1 MLILRMAFRNIL
13 RQKRRTLLTAL
24 MISGGF
30 LLFSLSIGI
39 SEGTYGSII
48 EMFTRMHTGD
58 IQIHKN
64 EYLKRSSLYKTINN
78 FDDLNIVL
86 RKMEFIKSFT
96 PRVYSSAL
104 SFAGTKTSGAMI
116 MGLDPAMEAA
126 STSLALQIKTGE
138 FLPPEPSKKVVLG
151 KGLADILKVKLN
163 DEISLIG
170 QGADG
175 SIANENFQIIGIMGG
190 ENGSSFGQRH
200 CFMHIKD
207 AQEFLSLG
215 SRIHEI
221 AIMLNNHKE
230 ARKRAMDMKLLLN
243 DKSIEIDPWQIIE
256 KEFYNAMLADRKGAN
271 ISNFIIMI
279 IVLMGVLNTILMS
292 ILERTRE
299 FGVMKAIGAAPA
311 DIFKLI
317 MTEVILLGAA
327 SVLVGIIGALAIN
340 YYLSINGIPITPIA
354 YGGIKFTQ
362 MISTI
367 NAKVIFEPMYIF
379 LIAIVLTG
387 LYPALRAANIL
398 PIEALGD
405 R

>member
-30 LLFSLSIGI
+30 LLFSLSMGI

-78 FDDLNIVL
+78 SDDLSDL
-86 RKMEFIKSFT
+86 LKKMKFIKSFT

-104 SFAGTKTSGAMI
+104 SFAGTKTGGVMI
-116 MGLDPAMEAA
+116 MGVDPAMEEA
-126 STSLALQIKTGE
+126 STTLASQIKTGE
-138 FLPPEPSKKVVLG
+138 FLPLKPSKKVVLG

-175 SIANENFQIIGIMGG
+175 SIANENFRIIGIMG

-215 SRIHEI
+215 LRIHEI
-221 AIMLNNHKE
+221 AIMLNDHKE
-230 ARKRAMDMKLLLN
+230 ARKRAKDIKAVLN

-256 KEFYNAMLADRKGAN
+256 KEFYRAMLADRKGAN
-271 ISNFIIMI
+271 ISNFIIMV

-299 FGVMKAIGAAPA
+299 FGVMKAIGASPL

-317 MTEVILLGAA
+317 MTEVMLLGSA
-327 SVLVGIIGALAIN
+327 SIVIGIIGAFAVN
-340 YYLSINGIPITPIA
+340 YYLSIHGIPITPIA

-362 MISTI
+362 MISTVD
-367 NAKVIFEPMYIF
+367 AKVIFEPTYIF
-379 LIAIVLTG
+379 LTAIIITG
-387 LYPALRAANIL
+387 LYPALRAASIL
-398 PIEALGD
+398 PIDALED

>member
-1 MLILRMAFRNIL
+1 MLILRMARRNIL

-30 LLFSLSIGI
+30 LLFSLSLGI

-58 IQIHKN
+58 IQIHKSG
-64 EYLKRSSLYKTINN
+64 YLQRSSLYKTINN
-78 FDDLNIVL
+78 ADDLKIAL
-86 RKMEFIKSFT
+86 KKMEFIKSFA

-104 SFAGTKTSGAMI
+104 SFAGAKTSGAII
-116 MGLDPAMEAA
+116 MGLDPDMEAV
-126 STSLALQIKTGE
+126 STSLALQVKTGN
-138 FLPPEPSKKVVLG
+138 FLPFEPSKKVILG

-175 SIANENFQIIGIMGG
+175 SIANENFHIIGIMG

-207 AQEFLSLG
+207 AQDFLSLG
-215 SRIHEI
+215 PKIHEL
-221 AIMLNNHKE
+221 AIVLNNHKG
-230 ARKRAMDMKLLLN
+230 ARKRAKDIKLALN
-243 DKSIEIDPWQIIE
+243 DKSIDIDPWQVIE
-256 KEFYNAMLADRKGAN
+256 KDFYNAMRADRKGAN
-271 ISNFIIMI
+271 ISNFIIMV
-279 IVLMGVLNTILMS
+279 IVLIGVLNTILMS

-299 FGVMKAIGAAPA
+299 FGVMKAIGASPS

-317 MTEVILLGAA
+317 MTEVILLG
-327 SVLVGIIGALAIN
+327 LVSIVIGIIGAFAIN
-340 YYLSINGIPITPIA
+340 YYLSIHGIPVTPIA

-362 MISTI
+362 MISSI
-367 NAKVIFEPMYIF
+367 EAKVIYQPTYVF

-398 PIEALGD
+398 PIKALGD

>member
-1 MLILRMAFRNIL
+1 MLILKMAFRNIL

-30 LLFSLSIGI
+30 LLFSFSIGI

-58 IQIHKN
+58 IQIHKK

-78 FDDLNIVL
+78 SADLSASL
-86 RKMEFIKSFT
+86 KQMKFIKSFT

-116 MGLDPAMEAA
+116 MGLDPVMESA
-126 STSLALQIKTGE
+126 STNLALQIKTGK
-138 FLPPEPSKKVVLG
+138 FLPLKPSKKVVLG
-151 KGLADILKVKLN
+151 KGLADILKVNLN

-175 SIANENFQIIGIMGG
+175 SIANENFRIIGIIG

-215 SRIHEI
+215 DRIHEI
-221 AIMLNNHKE
+221 AIVLNDHKN
-230 ARKRAMDMKLLLN
+230 ARKRAEDIKAAFN
-243 DKSIEIDPWQIIE
+243 DDSVEIDPWQIIE
-256 KEFYNAMLADRKGAN
+256 KEFYSAMLTDRKGAN

-299 FGVMKAIGAAPA
+299 FGVMKAIGASPS

-317 MTEVILLGAA
+317 MAEVIILGSA
-327 SVLVGIIGALAIN
+327 SLIVGIIGSLAVN
-340 YYLSINGIPITPIA
+340 YYLSIHGIPVTPIA

-362 MISTI
+362 IISTI
-367 NAKVIFEPMYIF
+367 EAKVIYQPTYIF
-379 LIAIVLTG
+379 LTAIIITG
-387 LYPALRAANIL
+387 LYPALRAANIM

>member
-30 LLFSLSIGI
+30 LLFSLSMGI

-78 FDDLNIVL
+78 SDDLSDL
-86 RKMEFIKSFT
+86 LKKMKFIKSFT

-104 SFAGTKTSGAMI
+104 SFAGTKTGGAMI

-138 FLPPEPSKKVVLG
+138 FLPLEPSKKVVLG

-175 SIANENFQIIGIMGG
+175 SIANENFRIIGIMG
-190 ENGSSFGQRH
+190 ENGSSFGQRY

-215 SRIHEI
+215 LRIHEI

-230 ARKRAMDMKLLLN
+230 ARKRAKDIKLLLD

-256 KEFYNAMLADRKGAN
+256 KEFYRAMLADRKGAN
-271 ISNFIIMI
+271 ISNFIIMV

-299 FGVMKAIGAAPA
+299 FGVMKAIGASPL

-317 MTEVILLGAA
+317 MTEVMLLGSA
-327 SVLVGIIGALAIN
+327 SIVIGIIGAFAVN
-340 YYLSINGIPITPIA
+340 YYLSIHGIPITPIA

-367 NAKVIFEPMYIF
+367 DAKVIVEPTYIF
-379 LIAIVLTG
+379 LTAIMITG
-387 LYPALRAANIL
+387 LYPALRAANIM
-398 PIEALGD
+398 PIKALGD